1 MHTMQYSSEQHRP
14 PLWGLGLP
22 NTQNIAYQPIPLQQL
37 PPGQG
42 EKYDP
47 HLGPPGYY
55 NPPQPITATPF
66 PHHHLHHLQS
76 QRSSL
81 MYGNVDG
88 LGVLQHGGCAKIK
101 RSSLWIHLAINALS
115 TALLSANIGVSS
127 LRNLG
132 KISWTRFLLWLFLM
146 LSSVPLHF
154 LYNSAVFTTLETN
167 SYSTTTV
174 SEGALNRY
182 LSNTTS
188 SDLYYFTDPRTFNH
202 TDKLACMKA
211 YGKQMISD
219 RRDVIIV
226 TDGSAGAKFTGS
238 HGFQEAGT
246 NTGRQPFDW
255 LCDSTGVTTLSCNI
269 DDAIARIDNWKMN
282 GGNVQY
288 CLSEYMEENCSLGYS
303 LQIMT
308 IVIVCN
314 VIKCICMLL
323 AVFLSRNLDDTLVTI
338 GDAIESFLNKKDL
351 TTTGMCTASKKDI
364 KDGVWGPVMAQGLSR
379 PLQARIWTPQRK
391 AWFRAAGIWQWVLC
405 IGLALVGIVTVLGFL
420 FVGIANWN
428 EYGVSRTPASMWKL
442 GFGSVNTL
450 ALAETPTNASST
462 SYRALVSAVLLSN
475 LPQVIF
481 SFLYLLYNSL
491 FTCMLLASEWERF
504 ATDRRPLRTTTP
516 KGEQRSTYFLH
527 LPYRYSIP
535 LMIGSLVMHWFI
547 SQSIFL
553 ARILEFKGG
562 TLTDYSIT
570 TTGYSPIAIL
580 FAVVLGL
587 LMLLIVSAMG
597 LRRYS
602 GHMPLAGSCS
612 AAISAACH
620 TQEWGVAQMPV
631 MWGVTE
637 VNGGVGHCA
646 FSGAEVG
653 KPVAGA
659 WYAGEK

>member
-1 MHTMQYSSEQHRP
+1 M
-14 PLWGLGLP
+14 
-22 NTQNIAYQPIPLQQL
+22 
-37 PPGQG
+37 
-42 EKYDP
+42 
-47 HLGPPGYY
+47 
-55 NPPQPITATPF
+55 
-66 PHHHLHHLQS
+66 
-76 QRSSL
+76 
-81 MYGNVDG
+81 
-88 LGVLQHGGCAKIK
+88 
-101 RSSLWIHLAINALS
+101 
-115 TALLSANIGVSS
+115 
-127 LRNLG
+127 
-132 KISWTRFLLWLFLM
+132 
-146 LSSVPLHF
+146 
-154 LYNSAVFTTLETN
+154 
-167 SYSTTTV
+167 
-174 SEGALNRY
+174 
-182 LSNTTS
+182 
-188 SDLYYFTDPRTFNH
+188 
-202 TDKLACMKA
+202 
-211 YGKQMISD
+211 
-219 RRDVIIV
+219 
-226 TDGSAGAKFTGS
+226 
-238 HGFQEAGT
+238 
-246 NTGRQPFDW
+246 
-255 LCDSTGVTTLSCNI
+255 
-269 DDAIARIDNWKMN
+269 
-282 GGNVQY
+282 
-288 CLSEYMEENCSLGYS
+288 
-303 LQIMT
+303 
-308 IVIVCN
+308 
-314 VIKCICMLL
+314 
-323 AVFLSRNLDDTLVTI
+323 
-338 GDAIESFLNKKDL
+338 
-351 TTTGMCTASKKDI
+351 
-364 KDGVWGPVMAQGLSR
+364 
-379 PLQARIWTPQRK
+379 
-391 AWFRAAGIWQWVLC
+391 
-405 IGLALVGIVTVLGFL
+405 VGIVTVLGFL

-450 ALAETPTNASST
+450 ALAATPTNASST

-562 TLTDYSIT
+562 TLTNYSIT

-580 FAVVLGL
+580 FAVILGL
-587 LMLLIVSAMG
+587 LMLLTVSGMG

-620 TQEWGVAQMPV
+620 TQEWGVAEMSV
-631 MWGVTE
+631 MWGVTG